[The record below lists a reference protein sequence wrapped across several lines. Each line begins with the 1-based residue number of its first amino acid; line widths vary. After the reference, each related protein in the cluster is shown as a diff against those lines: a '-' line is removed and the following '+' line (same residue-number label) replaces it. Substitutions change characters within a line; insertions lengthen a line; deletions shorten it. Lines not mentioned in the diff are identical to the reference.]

1 VIRRKNNRMASDDTL
16 NWKWEEF
23 CLTGLNISTNTTS
36 IAPCAQQIYFQLPIF
51 ALFAVLSSFHYGKL
65 STEILR
71 NRTQIISLTLRALI
85 SLAMAILPLIKL
97 LILMRNGTH
106 IWPVEI
112 LLACVQAIAWTVH
125 FALIASLR
133 RFGEISHRGPL
144 NLLILWSCILALSIL
159 WLETNWTTFSKIRA
173 TLNVI
178 YALTLVPLGKS
189 QIIIRERQRE
199 REPLI
204 NAYHRLSVDGNEES
218 WILGA
223 AYDGY
228 NFFNRLFFVWVKPLI
243 MKGSLGKLRKNEDLF
258 DLPECL
264 NVKKIAEGLRMNI
277 ENGKTLFKAL
287 HRSFGIEFY
296 LIGILRLFA
305 DLSSFAGP
313 LLLGAI
319 LKTGIDDENIDNSKR
334 AYYYAGNKKNIY
346 FDIVYF

>member
-1 VIRRKNNRMASDDTL
+1 MASDDAL
-16 NWKWEEF
+16 NWNWDDF
-23 CLTGLNISTNTTS
+23 CSTGLNISTNSSS

-51 ALFAVLSSFHYGKL
+51 ALFAILSSFHYGNL

-71 NRTQIISLTLRALI
+71 NRMQIVCLTLRALI
-85 SLAMAILPLIKL
+85 SLAMAILPLSKL
-97 LILMRNGTH
+97 LILMRNEEH
-106 IWPVEI
+106 IWPVDI

-125 FALIASLR
+125 FALIAALR
-133 RFGEISHRGPL
+133 KFGEISHRGPL

-159 WLETNWTTFSKIRA
+159 WLETNMTTFSKLRA
-173 TLNVI
+173 ALNII
-178 YALTLVPLGKS
+178 YAFTLIPLGKS

-204 NAYHRLSVDGNEES
+204 NAYHRLSVDGNEEL

-228 NFFNRLFFVWVKPLI
+228 NFFNKLFFLWVKPLI
-243 MKGSLGKLRKNEDLF
+243 MKGSLGKLKKNEDLF

-264 NVKKIAEGLRMNI
+264 NVKRIAESLQTNI
-277 ENGKTLFKAL
+277 SYGKTLFKAL
-287 HRSFGIEFY
+287 HRSFGLEFY
-296 LIGILRLFA
+296 LIGILRLFS

-319 LKTGIDDENIDNSKR
+319 LRTGIDDENIDNSKR
-334 AYYYAGNKKNIY
+334 AYYYAGIK
-346 FDIVYF
+346 V